1 MTSDQV
7 DEAVRNGTSEG
18 VVKTMTMEEI
28 IRGETKTVEF
38 KKTLPSHSERYMKTV
53 IAYANTQG
61 GRIVFGVADET
72 RTVVGIGEDILFQTM
87 DSIANAISD
96 ACEPQIIPE
105 IELCSIDGKT
115 VIVVTVLPG
124 TRRDGRSFG

>member
-38 KKTLPSHSERYMKTV
+38 KETLPSHSERYMKTV
-53 IAYANTQG
+53 IAYVNTQG
-61 GRIVFGVADET
+61 GKET
-72 RTVVGIGEDILFQTM
+72 RWKML
-87 DSIANAISD
+87 
-96 ACEPQIIPE
+96 
-105 IELCSIDGKT
+105 
-115 VIVVTVLPG
+115 
-124 TRRDGRSFG
+124 RRDMLT